1 VCPALLCGGWDELT
15 ADRELRLQLVV
26 VLGSVVGQGRYKTGR

>member
-1 VCPALLCGGWDELT
+1 VGPALLCGGWDELT

-26 VLGSVVGQGRYKTGR
+26 VVGPDRSYKTGR